1 MTEEPP
7 YLPAPTQ
14 SQSQSPG
21 LGQAG
26 ETVGGEQEEV
36 EVEVL
41 SYQESGGGTS
51 AYTDS
56 YDGGSGSL
64 PGYRIPYRL
73 MREGSPPPQPTHQ
86 APGLPSTYSKYPPR
100 TILVETSQ
108 TRRPSYVS
116 SVCVQPTQWRQEEL
130 QGPGRGHSSHW

>member
-1 MTEEPP
+1 MTEEP
-7 YLPAPTQ
+7 YLPAP
-14 SQSQSPG
+14 SQSPV
-21 LGQAG
+21 LGPAPESVAG
-26 ETVGGEQEEV
+26 EGEEYPGEG
-36 EVEVL
+36 E
-41 SYQESGGGTS
+41 SYQERTSGTS
-51 AYTDS
+51 GYTDS
-56 YDGGSGSL
+56 YDEGSVSL

-86 APGLPSTYSKYPPR
+86 APGLPATYIKYPPR

-116 SVCVQPTQWRQEEL
+116 SVCVQPTQWRQEDL